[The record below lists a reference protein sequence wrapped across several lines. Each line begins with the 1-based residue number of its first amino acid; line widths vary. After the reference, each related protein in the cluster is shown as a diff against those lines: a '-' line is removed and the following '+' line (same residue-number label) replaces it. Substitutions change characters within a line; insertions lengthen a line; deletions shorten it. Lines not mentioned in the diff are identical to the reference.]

1 MSKFKIRLR
10 KVLKIV
16 AIVVLVLL
24 ILIPIAMNFL
34 MPFKESDKKLKAY
47 FEEKKVAV
55 QIHNQEYK
63 GKPIRFI
70 ETKGEIAPD
79 STLVVFVHGAPGSL
93 SDHKAFLADSL
104 LMAKARMISVDRLGY
119 GGSHYGD
126 SEPGIAEQ
134 SDFIKFIVDQ
144 YPHEKL
150 VLSGHSF
157 GGPIV
162 AKFGMDHPDITD
174 KVIMLAPLNEPASE
188 PLFKISYFAKWKL
201 TRWPLPKAINVSA
214 DEKFAHVAELEKLH
228 DEWQSMEVPVVHI
241 HGTKDFLAPISNIKF
256 SEDHIPEHLLE
267 TIVLQDVNHFLP
279 WSHYDLVKEVILKS
293 LE

>member
-1 MSKFKIRLR
+1 MSKFKTRLR
-10 KVLKIV
+10 KVFKIL
-16 AIVVLVLL
+16 AIIILILL
-24 ILIPIAMNFL
+24 ILIPIAMHFL
-34 MPFKESDKKLKAY
+34 MPFNEKDEKLKAY
-47 FEEKKVAV
+47 FQEAGVEVK
-55 QIHNQEYK
+55 IHHQEYQ

-70 ETKGEIAPD
+70 ETKGESAPD

-93 SDHKAFLADSL
+93 SDHKAFLADSVL
-104 LMAKARMISVDRLGY
+104 LSRTRMISIDRLGY

-126 SEPGIAEQ
+126 AEPGIAEQ
-134 SDFIKFIVDQ
+134 SDFLKFIVDK

-150 VLSGHSF
+150 ILSGHSF

-162 AKFGMDHPDITD
+162 AKFAMDYPEITD

-188 PLFKISYFAKWKL
+188 PIFKISYFAKWKL

-214 DEKFAHVAELEKLH
+214 DEKFAHVEELEKIH
-228 DEWQSMEVPVVHI
+228 DDWQYLNVPVVHI
-241 HGTKDFLAPISNIKF
+241 HGTKDFLAPISNVKF
-256 SEDHIPEHLLE
+256 SEDHIPGHLLE

-279 WSHYDLVKEVILKS
+279 WSHFDLVKEVVLKG

>member
-10 KVLKIV
+10 KVFKIL
-16 AIVVLVLL
+16 AIIVLAFL

-34 MPFKESDKKLKAY
+34 MPFKESDEKLTKY
-47 FEEKKVAV
+47 FNERNVPV
-55 QIHNQEYK
+55 QIHHQDYE

-70 ETKGEIAPD
+70 ETKGREAPD

-93 SDHKAFLADSL
+93 SDHKAFLADSVL
-104 LMAKARMISVDRLGY
+104 LSKSRMLSVDRLGY
-119 GGSHYGD
+119 GDSHYGD
-126 SEPGIAEQ
+126 AETDIATQ
-134 SDFIKFIVDQ
+134 ARFLKFIVDQ
-144 YPHEKL
+144 FPHQKL

-162 AKFGMDHPDITD
+162 AKFGMDYPEITD

-188 PLFKISYFAKWKL
+188 PMFKISYFAKWKL
-201 TRWPLPKAINVSA
+201 TRWVLPKAIKVSA
-214 DEKFAHVAELEKLH
+214 DEKFTHVAELQKLY
-228 DEWQSMEVPVVHI
+228 DEWKDLEVPVLHI

-256 SEDHIPEHLLE
+256 SEDQIPAQFLE
-267 TIVLQDVNHFLP
+267 TIILEEVNHFLP
-279 WSHYDLVKEVILKS
+279 WTHFDLVKSEVLKS